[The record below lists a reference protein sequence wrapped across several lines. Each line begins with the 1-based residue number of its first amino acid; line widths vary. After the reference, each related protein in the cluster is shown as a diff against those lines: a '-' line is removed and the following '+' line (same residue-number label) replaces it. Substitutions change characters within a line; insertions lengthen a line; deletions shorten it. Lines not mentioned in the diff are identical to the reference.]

1 MEGEFDLSSNL
12 SCLAGSI
19 DNHMTQEEKRLAEC
33 RAGVKWKEWGPYL
46 SERQWATVR
55 EDYTEYGNAWES
67 IVHDQARSKSYR
79 WGEDGIGGFSNSD
92 QRICIS
98 WAFWNGKD
106 SILKERLFGLT
117 GYEGNHGEDVKE
129 LYYYL
134 DSTPT
139 HSYMKM
145 LYKYPI
151 NTFPYADLVNANKKR
166 SKKEREYELMDTGIF
181 DKDEYFDIFLEYA
194 KADTDDFLF
203 KATVHNRSK
212 KKADLTVLPTIWFR
226 NTWSSGRDSA
236 IPEMK
241 KVDDQSMV
249 INHHLLGNFNI
260 YLGEG
265 VTEQVYCDNATNR
278 VRLYDV
284 PNKQSNYPKDA
295 INDYIVNGKKTVNP
309 DQKGTKASA
318 VYKISVPAESSKTV
332 TFRFSAKTLE
342 KPFAD
347 FDTIFEERLAEAD
360 SFYRNIHG
368 KVVDKD
374 LKNIQ
379 RQAFAGMMWSKQFY
393 YYNIRNWLHGD
404 PGRMKPSEKRKHGR
418 NWDWQH
424 LYNYDILS
432 MPDKWEYPWFA
443 AWDLAFHC
451 IPICRIDPDFAKDQL
466 LLLLKDRYLHPNGQ
480 IPAYEWNFSDVNPP
494 VHAWAVLRVFQ
505 IDREVTGKPDFEFL
519 QKAFHKL
526 SINFTWWVNRKD
538 EEGNN
543 VFEGG
548 FLGLDNIGV
557 FDRNDPIVE
566 DSRLEQAD
574 STSWMAM
581 FSLNMLRMALD
592 LSMEYPVYQDMA
604 IKFFEHFLYIAGA
617 MNSIGEND
625 VELWDDE
632 DNFYYDVMHTPDKP
646 NQRMKVRSM
655 VGLIPLFAIEI
666 LRAEVY
672 GKLPEF
678 RDRLEFFLKERPK
691 LAALVARWEAK
702 GKGERRLLSII
713 RGFRLKRIVERMVDE
728 EEFLSEFGIRAMS
741 KFHAK
746 HPYKLTIE
754 GRKLEVSYLP
764 GESDSSF
771 FGGNSNWRGPIWFP
785 VNYLILESML
795 KYSYY
800 YGQDYQV
807 EYPKDSGKLCTL
819 QEITR
824 DICLRLMNIFS
835 KDENGNRP
843 VYGKNKKFQNDPHFK
858 DYILFYEYFHGDTG
872 EGLGASHQ
880 TGWTGLIAELI
891 HRYHN

>member
-1 MEGEFDLSSNL
+1 
-12 SCLAGSI
+12 
-19 DNHMTQEEKRLAEC
+19 MTQEEKRLEEH
-33 RAGVKWKEWGPYL
+33 RKGIPWKEWGPYL

-55 EDYTEYGNAWES
+55 EDYTESGNAWES

-92 QRICIS
+92 QRICFA

-106 SILKERLFGLT
+106 SIIKERLFGLT
-117 GYEGNHGEDVKE
+117 GHEGNHGEDVKE

-151 NTFPYADLVNANKKR
+151 NEFPYSDLVTTNQKR
-166 SKKEREYELMDTGIF
+166 SKKEREYELIDTGIF

-194 KADTDDFLF
+194 KADVDDFLL
-203 KATVHNRSK
+203 KAEIHNRSDK
-212 KKADLTVLPTIWFR
+212 DAELTVLPTVWFR
-226 NTWSSGRDSA
+226 NTWSSRRDPN
-236 IPEMK
+236 IPEMSETAPNEMSI
-241 KVDDQSMV
+241 D
-249 INHHLLGNFNI
+249 HHLVGHYNAYF
-260 YLGEG
+260 GEG
-265 VTEQVYCDNATNR
+265 LEEQLYCDNVTNK
-278 VRLYDV
+278 VKLYGV
-284 PNKQSNYPKDA
+284 PNKQSKYPKDG
-295 INDYIVNGKKTVNP
+295 INDYIVEGKSTVNP
-309 DQKGTKASA
+309 EKKGTKAA
-318 VYKISVPAESSKTV
+318 GVYRVNIPAKGSKTV
-332 TFRFSAKTLE
+332 TVRLSLE
-342 KPFAD
+342 KSENPFED
-347 FDTIFEERLAEAD
+347 FDQLFNLRKAEAD
-360 SFYRNIHG
+360 SFYRM
-368 KVVDKD
+368 KQARVADKD

-393 YYNIRNWLHGD
+393 YYNIKNWINGD
-404 PGRMKPSEKRKHGR
+404 PGRFKPHENRKHGR
-418 NWDWQH
+418 NYDWQH
-424 LYNYDILS
+424 MYNHDILS

-466 LLLLKDRYLHPNGQ
+466 LLLLKDRYIHPNGQ

-505 IDREVTGKPDFEFL
+505 IDREMTGKSDFDFL

-526 SINFTWWVNRKD
+526 AINFTWWVNRKD
-538 EEGNN
+538 TEGNN
-543 VFEGG
+543 IFEGG

-557 FDRNDPIVE
+557 FDRNHPVVE
-566 DSRLEQAD
+566 DARLEQAD

-617 MNSIGEND
+617 MNSIGDTD
-625 VELWDDE
+625 VDLWDDE

-655 VGLIPLFAIEI
+655 VGMIPLFAVEI
-666 LRAEVY
+666 LRTEVY

-678 RDRLEFFLKERPK
+678 RERLEFFLKERPQ
-691 LAALVARWEAK
+691 LAALVARWETP
-702 GKGERRLLSII
+702 GEGERRLLSIM
-713 RGFRLKRIVERMVDE
+713 RGFRMKRVIERLVDE
-728 EEFLSEFGIRAMS
+728 KEFLSKYGIRALS
-741 KFHAK
+741 KFHEK
-746 HPYKLTIE
+746 NPYKLEVE
-754 GRKLEVSYLP
+754 GNKLEVSYLP

-785 VNYLILESML
+785 VNYLILESLL
-795 KYSYY
+795 KYAQY
-800 YGQDYQV
+800 YGSDFKV
-807 EYPKDSGKLCTL
+807 EFPLKSGELHTI
-819 QEITR
+819 QEIIR
-824 DICLRLMNIFS
+824 EICLRLMNVFS
-835 KDENGNRP
+835 KDEKGNRP
-843 VYGKNKKFQNDPHFK
+843 VYGKNKKFQKDPHFK
-858 DYILFYEYFHGDTG
+858 DHILFYEYFHGDTG

-880 TGWTGLIAELI
+880 TGWTGLVAELI